1 MEVTI
6 TEIEDV
12 KVFTPSCFKDD
23 RGYFFETY
31 SQRKYQPHLPDD
43 GFVQDNES
51 YSAERYTV
59 RGLHYQA
66 PPYAQDKLVRVVQG
80 AILDVVVDARKSSPK
95 FGHWVGVELSASNRK
110 QLFVPKGFL
119 HGFMT
124 VEPHTIVAYKVTDFY
139 HAAADGAVHW
149 ASPSLAIKWP
159 AAPSDAVLSAKD
171 NAAPAFDDW
180 ASPFA

>member
-1 MEVTI
+1 VDKRFKEAQCVEVTI

-66 PPYAQDKLVRVVQG
+66 PPYAQD
-80 AILDVVVDARKSSPK
+80 
-95 FGHWVGVELSASNRK
+95 
-110 QLFVPKGFL
+110 
-119 HGFMT
+119 
-124 VEPHTIVAYKVTDFY
+124 
-139 HAAADGAVHW
+139 
-149 ASPSLAIKWP
+149 
-159 AAPSDAVLSAKD
+159 